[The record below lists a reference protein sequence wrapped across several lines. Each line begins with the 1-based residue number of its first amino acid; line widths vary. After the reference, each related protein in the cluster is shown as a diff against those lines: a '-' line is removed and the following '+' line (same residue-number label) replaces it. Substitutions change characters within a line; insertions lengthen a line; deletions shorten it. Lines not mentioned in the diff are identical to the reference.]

1 MVNCFLSLRKLDP
14 TCCYTLKGITYN
26 SLVNVIIFPFNEL
39 MIWGTKYQDFKAPRS
54 QKEPLSQ
61 KASQKHFLHGMLLV
75 LYSAELNALY
85 GFFALLENSV
95 GQQTKEELSI
105 AKCSGMA
112 HTNGRLAH

>member
-1 MVNCFLSLRKLDP
+1 
-14 TCCYTLKGITYN
+14 
-26 SLVNVIIFPFNEL
+26 
-39 MIWGTKYQDFKAPRS
+39 
-54 QKEPLSQ
+54 
-61 KASQKHFLHGMLLV
+61 MLLV

-112 HTNGRLAH
+112 HTNGRLAR